1 MKRALALAL
10 FVIICFFLITLE
22 MKNPESIFVQY
33 YFGIEYSLPMFIL
46 IVIPFLA
53 GLLFGVL
60 FMSLSL
66 FKNKRSLGK
75 TKKDLVKAEQEV
87 QNLRSA
93 PIKDEV

>member
-1 MKRALALAL
+1 MKRALALVL

-22 MKNPESIFVQY
+22 MKNPESILVQY
-33 YFGIEYSLPMFIL
+33 YWGIEYTLPMFVL
-46 IVIPFLA
+46 IVIPFVL
-53 GLLFGVL
+53 GLFFGVV

-66 FKNKRSLGK
+66 FKHKLSLGK

-87 QNLRSA
+87 QNLRAA